1 MVAPIIKN
9 IMWRKITIQMKELVY
24 DAIYKGLILTSSLII
39 CSRRLKMCKDI
50 KKKVKDVV
58 MHDTK
63 TLTRHTLDFDRS
75 HLRQSFHTNCIEP
88 LGNDIFS
95 FQALES
101 QGIYV
106 NSKIYIN
113 IRKMSSW
120 K

>member
-1 MVAPIIKN
+1 MVSNYNTIWYIAPHYNFNEIVNLKYN
-9 IMWRKITIQMKELVY
+9 VY
-24 DAIYKGLILTSSLII
+24 KSLILTSSLII

-88 LGNDIFS
+88 LGNDIFL
-95 FQALES
+95 F
-101 QGIYV
+101 
-106 NSKIYIN
+106 KP
-113 IRKMSSW
+113 
-120 K
+120 